1 MKIVVLAGGLSTE
14 RDVSLASGAGICR
27 TLRER
32 GHEAFLLDVYL
43 GFPYDADKLEEVFTL
58 PGAGL
63 EIAEGI
69 KTTEPDLAAV
79 KASREDQSDCFL
91 GPNVIEICRM
101 ADIVFMGL
109 HGDVG
114 ENGKLQ
120 ATFDLLGIRYTG
132 PNYLGSALAMD
143 KGIAK
148 KIFKMSGVPTPLGTS
163 IKKAMKDV
171 SLAELGLSLP
181 VVVKPC
187 SGGSSIGV
195 YIVNTEEEYRD
206 AIEKSFNYED
216 EVVIEPY
223 IKGREFA
230 CGIIDGKALPVIE
243 IIPKTGFFDY
253 ANKYQAGAT
262 EEICPA
268 PIPDEIAEKMQRA
281 TELAFKS
288 LKLDIY
294 SRADFLLDEKGEIYC
309 LEVNTLPGMTATSL
323 LPQEAKAA
331 GIEYGELCEL
341 IIEKSLARYNA

>member
-1 MKIVVLAGGLSTE
+1 MKIVVLSGGLSTE

-32 GHEAFLLDVYL
+32 GHQAFLLDVYL
-43 GFPYDADKLEEVFTL
+43 GFPYDSEHLEEVFSL
-58 PGAGL
+58 PNAGL

-69 KTTEPDLAAV
+69 KTTAPDLAAV

-91 GPNVIEICRM
+91 GPNVIDICRL

-120 ATFDLLGIRYTG
+120 ATFDILGIKYTG

-143 KGIAK
+143 KGITK
-148 KIFKMSGVPTPLGTS
+148 HIFKMTGVPTPLGTS
-163 IKKAMKDV
+163 LKKEHKDRH
-171 SLAELGLSLP
+171 LAELGLKLP

-187 SGGSSIGV
+187 AGGSSIGV
-195 YIVNTEEEYRD
+195 YIVDTEDAYRE
-206 AIEKSFNYED
+206 ALEQSFQLED

-268 PIPDEIAEKMQRA
+268 QIPDEVAERIQRA

-288 LKLDIY
+288 LKLDVY
-294 SRADFLLDEKGEIYC
+294 SRADFLWDDKNEIYC
-309 LEVNTLPGMTATSL
+309 LEVNTLPGMTSASL

-331 GIEYGELCEL
+331 GIEYGDLCEL
-341 IIEKSLARYNA
+341 IIQKSLERYNA

>member
-14 RDVSLASGAGICR
+14 RDVSLCSGAGICK
-27 TLRER
+27 TLREK
-32 GHEAFLLDVYL
+32 GHDALLMDVYL

-69 KTTEPDLAAV
+69 KTTEPDLEAI

-91 GPNVIEICRM
+91 GPNVVEICRL
-101 ADIVFMGL
+101 ADVVFMAL

-120 ATFDLLGIRYTG
+120 ATFDLLGIKYTG

-143 KGIAK
+143 KGVTK
-148 KIFKMSGVPTPLGTS
+148 QIFKMSGVPTPMGTAL
-163 IKKAMKDV
+163 KKSKKDTP
-171 SLAELGLSLP
+171 LADLGLKLP

-195 YIVNTEEEYRD
+195 YIVDTDEAYRD
-206 AIEKSFNYED
+206 AIEKSFTYED

-294 SRADFLLDEKGEIYC
+294 SRADFLLDENGDIYC

>member
-14 RDVSLASGAGICR
+14 RDVSLSSGAGICK
-27 TLRER
+27 TLREK
-32 GHEAFLLDVYL
+32 GHDAFLLDVYL

-69 KTTEPDLAAV
+69 KTTEPDLEAV
-79 KASREDQSDCFL
+79 KASREDKSDCFL
-91 GPNVIEICRM
+91 GPNVVDICRM
-101 ADIVFMGL
+101 ADIVFMAL

-120 ATFDLLGIRYTG
+120 AAFDILGIKYTG

-143 KGIAK
+143 KGITK
-148 KIFKMSGVPTPLGTS
+148 QIFKMSGVPTPMGMAL
-163 IKKAMKDV
+163 KKAKKDAAL
-171 SLAELGLSLP
+171 SDLGLSLP

-195 YIVNTEEEYRD
+195 YIVNTEEEYKE
-206 AIEKSFNYED
+206 AIEKSFTYED

-262 EEICPA
+262 KEVCPA
-268 PIPDEIAEKMQRA
+268 QIPDEIAEKMQRA

-294 SRADFLLDEKGEIYC
+294 SRADFLLDANGDIYC
-309 LEVNTLPGMTATSL
+309 LEINTLPGMTATSL

-331 GIEYGELCEL
+331 GIEYGDLCEL
-341 IIEKSLARYNA
+341 IIQKSLERYST

>member
-14 RDVSLASGAGICR
+14 RDVSLNSGAGICR

-43 GFPYDADKLEEVFTL
+43 GFPYDTDKLDEVFTL

-69 KTTEPDLAAV
+69 KTTEPDLVAV

-91 GPNVIEICRM
+91 GPNVIEICRL

-120 ATFDLLGIRYTG
+120 ATFDILGIKYTG

-143 KGIAK
+143 KGVAK

-163 IKKAMKDV
+163 IKKTQKDTKL
-171 SLAELGLSLP
+171 SDLGLQLP

-187 SGGSSIGV
+187 AGGSSIGV
-195 YIVNTEEEYRD
+195 YIANTEEEYKE
-206 AIEKSFNYED
+206 AVEKSFCYED
-216 EVVIEPY
+216 EIVIEPY

-230 CGIIDGKALPVIE
+230 VGIIDGKALPVIE

-253 ANKYQAGAT
+253 ANKYQDGCT
-262 EEICPA
+262 QEICPA
-268 PIPDEIAEKMQRA
+268 ELDEEIAGRMQRA

-294 SRADFLLDEKGEIYC
+294 SRADFLLDEHGDIYC
-309 LEVNTLPGMTATSL
+309 LEMNTLPGMTSASL
-323 LPQEAKAA
+323 LPKEAKAA

-341 IIEKSLARYNA
+341 IIQKSLERYHA

>member
-1 MKIVVLAGGLSTE
+1 MKIVVLSGGLSTE
-14 RDVSLASGAGICR
+14 RDVSLTSGAGICR

-32 GHEAFLLDVYL
+32 GHEVLLLDVYL
-43 GFPYDADKLEEVFTL
+43 GLPYAADHLEEVFNL
-58 PGAGL
+58 PNANL

-69 KTTEPDLAAV
+69 KTTEPDLEAV
-79 KASREDQSDCFL
+79 KNSREDKSDCFL
-91 GPNVIEICRM
+91 GPNVVEICRM
-101 ADIVFMGL
+101 ADVVFMAL

-120 ATFDLLGIRYTG
+120 ATFDLLGIKYTG

-143 KGIAK
+143 KGVTK
-148 KIFKMSGVPTPLGTS
+148 QIFKMSGVPTPLGTAL
-163 IKKAMKDV
+163 KKSNKETP
-171 SLAELGLSLP
+171 LADLGLKLP

-195 YIVNTEEEYRD
+195 YIVDTEEAYKD
-206 AIEKSFNYED
+206 AIEKSFTYED

-230 CGIIDGKALPVIE
+230 VGIIDNKALPVIE

-262 EEICPA
+262 QEICPA

-294 SRADFLLDEKGEIYC
+294 SRADFLLDENGDIYC
-309 LEVNTLPGMTATSL
+309 LEVNTLPGMTPTSL
-323 LPQEAKAA
+323 LPQEAAVA
-331 GIEYGELCEL
+331 GIPYGELCEL
-341 IIEKSLARYNA
+341 IIEKSLARYQA

>member
-14 RDVSLASGAGICR
+14 RDVSLASGAGICK

-43 GFPYDADKLEEVFTL
+43 GFPQAPENLEDVFSL
-58 PGAGL
+58 PNAGL

-69 KTTEPDLAAV
+69 KTTEPDLVAV
-79 KASREDQSDCFL
+79 KASREDQSDCFV
-91 GPNVIEICRM
+91 GPNVIDICRL
-101 ADIVFMGL
+101 ADIVFMAL

-120 ATFDLLGIRYTG
+120 ATFDILGIRYTG

-148 KIFKMSGVPTPLGTS
+148 QIFKTSGVPTPLGTAL
-163 IKKAMKDV
+163 KKENKDV
-171 SLAELGLSLP
+171 ALADLGLKLP

-195 YIVNTEEEYRD
+195 YIVNTEEEYRN
-206 AIEKSFNYED
+206 AIENSFCYED

-268 PIPDEIAEKMQRA
+268 QIPDEVAERIQHA
-281 TELAFKS
+281 TELAFKA
-288 LKLDIY
+288 LKLDVY
-294 SRADFLLDEKGEIYC
+294 SRADFLWDANDDIYC
-309 LEVNTLPGMTATSL
+309 LEVNTLPGMTSASL
-323 LPQEAKAA
+323 LPQEAAAA
-331 GIEYGELCEL
+331 GIPYGELCEL
-341 IIEKSLARYNA
+341 IIKKSLERYNA

>member
-69 KTTEPDLAAV
+69 KTTEPDLAAI

-143 KGIAK
+143 KGTAK

-163 IKKAMKDV
+163 IKKAQKDV

-195 YIVNTEEEYRD
+195 YIVDTEGEYRE
-206 AIEKSFNYED
+206 AIEKSFKYED

-230 CGIIDGKALPVIE
+230 CGIIDGRALPVIE
-243 IIPKTGFFDY
+243 IIPKSGFFDY

-268 PIPDEIAEKMQRA
+268 PIPDEISEKMQRA

-294 SRADFLLDEKGEIYC
+294 SRADFLLDEKGDIYC